1 MEPNTGKQTKKGA
14 ADQGST
20 EPVAIMVRVDQ
31 VFVKQGFNPRTD
43 LGDTAELRANIKLH
57 KRLLNPLTVCPRAKG
72 GGYWLVCGARRLQAI
87 QELKWKEVPVCVI
100 PDLSIEDSRA
110 LALAISENSS
120 GEDGLRQELEPID
133 QAQAFQKLSEQL
145 SAAGEAGD
153 ANSVGKMSGC
163 SGKTV
168 RRMLSLLT
176 LSKRVAKMIRGKDI
190 SVRAALVV
198 SSLDDPEIKARAEQ
212 AIQEGMTE
220 DKVTAIV
227 NDLRR
232 ESRKTM
238 DDPAAAPELTGGE
251 AGAEEGSRKNLPK
264 GQLAGTRVLAKGRK
278 EIRHAIDEVASEYLN
293 ARAEGGDDEL
303 ISALSNRLVAL
314 LWVVGL
320 VETIDPTTAEFSS
333 TCERLSKELSQVSAD
348 PAEAEDDPEDDDPED
363 PEDDDDDDDDDP
375 EDQEDD
381 DPEDPEDPEG
391 DDDDDDDTPA
401 PRKPVKSGKR
411 GAIGSD
417 DDVEE

>member
-1 MEPNTGKQTKKGA
+1 MEPITGKQTKGA

-20 EPVAIMVRVDQ
+20 DPVAIMVRVDQ

-43 LGDTAELRANIKLH
+43 LGDTADLRANIKLH

-100 PDLSIEDSRA
+100 PDLSIEDPRA

-145 SAAGEAGD
+145 SAAGEASD
-153 ANSVGKMSGC
+153 PNSVGKMSGC

-176 LSKRVAKMIRGKDI
+176 LSKRVAKMVRGKDI

-198 SSLDDPEIKARAEQ
+198 SSLDDPEIKAKAEQ

-220 DKVTAIV
+220 DRVTAIV
-227 NDLRR
+227 NDIRR
-232 ESRKTM
+232 ESRKKL
-238 DDPAAAPELTGGE
+238 DDPASPELTGGE
-251 AGAEEGSRKNLPK
+251 PPAEDGSRKNLPK
-264 GQLAGTRVLAKGRK
+264 GQPPGTRVLARGRK
-278 EIRHAIDEVASEYLN
+278 EIRRAIDEVAAEYLN

-320 VETIDPTTAEFSS
+320 VETIDPATAEFSS
-333 TCERLSKELSQVSAD
+333 TCERLANQLSQVSAD
-348 PAEAEDDPEDDDPED
+348 PAGAEDNPEDPDDDDGEDPDDDDED
-363 PEDDDDDDDDDP
+363 PEDD
-375 EDQEDD
+375 ED
-381 DPEDPEDPEG
+381 
-391 DDDDDDDTPA
+391 TTA

-411 GAIGSD
+411 GAIDSD